1 METMIGLTEFALEAM
16 TFNTHSMKK

>member
-16 TFNTHSMKK
+16 TFSTHPMKK